1 VQLSLSLD
9 DESTN
14 CGYCKSLLSTLRRWI
29 LVLVIVIAAWR
40 SALLVQ
46 IIQIILKKGKQK
58 QKQNIVNSPAGA

>member
-1 VQLSLSLD
+1 M
-9 DESTN
+9 
-14 CGYCKSLLSTLRRWI
+14 
-29 LVLVIVIAAWR
+29 LVIVIAAWR